1 MTPAVLSSTSQQDV
15 TIRAIDAQDTLD
27 IRHAVLWPEK
37 ARHELILADDALGT
51 HLGAYVGDEL
61 VSVISLFATEHGLR
75 FRKFAT
81 LHHWQGKGI
90 GTRLLQHTI
99 DTAAATGATQI
110 WCDARVSA
118 RGFYQGLGFEAEPT
132 EFLKDGIA
140 YTVMRRRLKG

>member
-1 MTPAVLSSTSQQDV
+1 MKSGVLSATPPQEV
-15 TIRAIDAQDTLD
+15 TIRTIGAQDTLD

-51 HLGAYVGDEL
+51 HLGAYVGERL

-118 RGFYQGLGFEAEPT
+118 KGFYQSLGFEAEPS
-132 EFLKDGIA
+132 EFHKDGIA
-140 YTVMRRRLKG
+140 YTVMRRRLNG